1 MRETRIMA
9 YQAVFKRYEMKYM
22 MTRRQKKAVLEA
34 MLPYMKLDEFGHTTI
49 RNVYFDTD
57 NYILVRHSIEKPVY
71 KEKLRIRSYKQA
83 GAQDKVFIELKKKY
97 DDVVYKR
104 RESLSQ
110 LETLEWLVSGTP
122 FPKATQIGN
131 EIDYFFRLYQT
142 LKPKVFLSY
151 EREAFYAHVRP
162 GEICQPGLTDARRA
176 SSESLAGSNAHVRP
190 GEICQPGLTDA
201 RRASSESLA
210 GSNAHVRPGEICQ
223 PGLTGSSDFR
233 VTFDENILA
242 RQEELSL
249 SKEVWGEP
257 LIGEDKVLMEIK
269 TSGGIPLW
277 MTHVLAREKI
287 YKTSFSKYGTAYEKM
302 ICGHQ
307 TEKTGRISIA

>member
-57 NYILVRHSIEKPVY
+57 NYILVRRSIEKPVY
-71 KEKLRIRSYKQA
+71 KEKFRIRSYKQA

-176 SSESLAGSNAHVRP
+176 SSESLLGSNAHVRP

-257 LIGEDKVLMEIK
+257 LIDENKVLMEIK